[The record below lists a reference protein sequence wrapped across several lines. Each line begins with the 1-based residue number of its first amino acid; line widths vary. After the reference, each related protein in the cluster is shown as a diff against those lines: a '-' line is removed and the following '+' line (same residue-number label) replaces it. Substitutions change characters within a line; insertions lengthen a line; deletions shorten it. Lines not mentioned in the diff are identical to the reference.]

1 MRTVGLIG
9 GISWVSTV
17 EYYKLLNETVN
28 HALGSNNAA
37 RVLLYSINYQDII
50 EHNKTE
56 NWDAIAAIF
65 IAAARRLEGAGA
77 DCIALC
83 ANTAHNVA
91 DRVQQS
97 INIPLISIVDATM
110 AAIQQQ
116 RFTKVILLGTR
127 FTMLKPFFKPV
138 LEQNGI
144 EVVLPQPDD
153 MDFIHASIF
162 DELGKGIFT
171 QQTKDRYLHII
182 NALSQT
188 GAQGVVF
195 ACTEIPMLIKP
206 EEVSLPVF
214 DTTQIHV
221 AALSKFAL
229 QQ

>member
-65 IAAARRLEGAGA
+65 IAAAQKLEEAGA

-91 DRVQQS
+91 DRVQQF

-138 LEQNGI
+138 LERNGI

>member
-56 NWDAIAAIF
+56 SGDAVAAIF
-65 IAAARRLEGAGA
+65 IAAARKLEGAGA
-77 DCIALC
+77 DGIALG
-83 ANTAHNVA
+83 ADTAHNVA
-91 DRVQQS
+91 DRIQQS

-153 MDFIHASIF
+153 MGFIHASIF

-171 QQTKDRYLHII
+171 PQTKDRYLHII

>member
-28 HALGSNNAA
+28 QALGGNNAA

-56 NWDAIAAIF
+56 NWEAIAAIF
-65 IAAARRLEGAGA
+65 IDAAKKLEGAGA

-91 DRVQQS
+91 DKVQQA
-97 INIPLISIVDATM
+97 INIPLLSIVDATV
-110 AAIQQQ
+110 ADIKQQQ
-116 RFTKVILLGTR
+116 LTKVILLGTR

-144 EVVLPQPDD
+144 EVILPQPAD

-162 DELGKGIFT
+162 DELGKGIFSEA
-171 QQTKDRYLHII
+171 TKNRYLQII
-182 NALSQT
+182 NQLSQT
-188 GAQGVVF
+188 GAQGVIF

>member
-1 MRTVGLIG
+1 MRTAGLIG

-28 HALGSNNAA
+28 NTLGANNAA
-37 RVLLYSINYQDII
+37 RSLIYSVNYQDII

-56 NWDAIAAIF
+56 NWEGIAAIF
-65 IAAARRLEGAGA
+65 IDAAKRLEGAGA

-91 DRVQQS
+91 DKVQQS
-97 INIPLISIVDATM
+97 VNIPLISIVDATL

-116 RFTKVILLGTR
+116 QLTKVILLGTR

-144 EVVLPQPDD
+144 EVILPQPAD

-182 NALSQT
+182 NELSQT
-188 GAQGVVF
+188 GAQGVIF

-221 AALSKFAL
+221 AAISKFVL